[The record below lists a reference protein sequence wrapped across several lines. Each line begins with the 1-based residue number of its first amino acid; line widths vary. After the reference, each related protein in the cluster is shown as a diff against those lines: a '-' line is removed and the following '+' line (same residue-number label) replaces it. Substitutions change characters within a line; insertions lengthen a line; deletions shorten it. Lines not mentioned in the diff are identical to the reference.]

1 MLEQVLARYNIVD
14 ANYVNDDDMKSG
26 QNKVLEPRY
35 LLGSL
40 MLSIGVLGF
49 YLGGLW
55 NWLGTVAF
63 IFVVLFDI
71 ALARDEVERD
81 VKSTGFQNAVLYL
94 QLPFI
99 VVLWLMFAQMLHVG
113 QSTVFEIAGAIFSIS
128 FLSALGGLPP
138 AHELMHRRDKFAR
151 FYSSL
156 YLTVFML
163 PMNDL
168 GHVRGHHLKVATSED
183 SDTPRRGELVYTFA
197 FRSLWGQFVDSV
209 EMERDRLSRHKRPLW
224 ATSGRFFQS
233 FVTVGLWLTAWFF
246 VAGIQAIP
254 VFILTIIIFFLV
266 LGGFNYTQH
275 YGLIRII
282 DEPIELRHSW
292 NQLKPLSRALSFEI
306 SNHSEHHLVPTRAYT
321 ELKPYP
327 DAPQMP
333 SIALSFVAAFFPPIW
348 ERYFARP
355 RLKLWDEHYASDAER
370 ALANEANKAAGWI

>member
-1 MLEQVLARYNIVD
+1 MNQTIKHKKAADL
-14 ANYVNDDDMKSG
+14 
-26 QNKVLEPRY
+26 RY
-35 LLGSL
+35 LLGSF
-40 MLSIGVLGF
+40 MLSIGVAGF
-49 YLGGLW
+49 YIGGVW

-71 ALARDEVERD
+71 ALPSDEKPRD
-81 VKSTGFQNAVLYL
+81 VIPTGLQNVVLYL
-94 QLPFI
+94 QLLFI
-99 VVLWLMFAQMLHVG
+99 VVLWMMFAQMLHEG
-113 QSTVFEIAGAIFSIS
+113 QSSVFEIAGAIFSIS

-138 AHELMHRRDKFAR
+138 SHELMHRRDKFAR

-209 EMERDRLSRHKRPLW
+209 EMERDRLRRHKRPLW
-224 ATSGRFFQS
+224 VASGRFFQS
-233 FVTVGLWLTAWFF
+233 FVTVALWLTAWFF

-254 VFILTIIIFFLV
+254 VFFLTIVIFFLV

-275 YGLIRII
+275 YGLIRVI
-282 DEPIELRHSW
+282 DEPIEPRHSW

-306 SNHSEHHLVPTRAYT
+306 SNHSEHHLVPTRGYT

-333 SIALSFVAAFFPPIW
+333 SIALCFIAAFIPPIW
-348 ERYFARP
+348 ERYFVRP
-355 RLKLWDEHYASDAER
+355 RLNYWDNHHANDAEKV
-370 ALANEANKAAGWI
+370 LAVEANKRAGWV